1 MIHLTL
7 FYCFISRSCR
17 DEKKKFPFYFSL
29 WWCWKWEEK
38 EARETKS
45 VNETHLGFQFQ
56 LFSFK
61 TKVKKSILPPC
72 SQKHV
77 LKIIRLW
84 IECETFFFVNE
95 FHSGAVYMQSFLSLG
110 DFQLN
115 FLFVVHADFMRLV
128 CYVMNHLA
136 IFSFFLRK

>member
-110 DFQLN
+110 GFSINFFVCRSCGFYEACLLRDEPLGN
-115 FLFVVHADFMRLV
+115 FLF
-128 CYVMNHLA
+128 
-136 IFSFFLRK
+136 FF